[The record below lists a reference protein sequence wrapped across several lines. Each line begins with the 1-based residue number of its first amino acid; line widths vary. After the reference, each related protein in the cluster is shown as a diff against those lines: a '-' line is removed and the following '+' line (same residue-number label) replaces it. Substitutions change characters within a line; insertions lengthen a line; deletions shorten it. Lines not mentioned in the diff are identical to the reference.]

1 VEVAIAGACA
11 IKADVVQRDE
21 REGGLRRVLN
31 LGHTLGHAL
40 ESVTR
45 YRRFTHGEAVGW
57 GMIGA
62 ATLAR
67 NRGELSSRACERI
80 LDVVDRIGPRPPVSD
95 LSPAALIEAL
105 GRDKKVMAGRLVF
118 VLPTAVGRVVIRND
132 VTRAQIRRALKTMA
146 AREG

>member
-1 VEVAIAGACA
+1 MADACRVKAEVVE
-11 IKADVVQRDE
+11 RDE

-62 ATLAR
+62 AWIAR
-67 NRGELSSRACERI
+67 RTSMR
-80 LDVVDRIGPRPPVSD
+80 VSC
-95 LSPAALIEAL
+95 SC
-105 GRDKKVMAGRLVF
+105 
-118 VLPTAVGRVVIRND
+118 
-132 VTRAQIRRALKTMA
+132 QALKSMSPP
-146 AREG
+146 